1 MDLTFHP
8 RFDCAICPTRC
19 DGRSKSAYAFEDGVP
34 LFIIWRVKR
43 PCLGEGYW
51 DQHIGPLIAIG
62 NRYRDHR
69 TWRRA
74 STDSDY
80 VDGEHKGVVVN
91 YHFSL
96 RELRPLEELLLQM
109 AEL

>member
-1 MDLTFHP
+1 MDLAFHP
-8 RFDCAICPTRC
+8 RFDCTICPTRC
-19 DGRSKSAYAFEDGVP
+19 DERSKSAYIFEDGVP
-34 LFIIWRVKR
+34 PFIVWRVKR

-51 DQHIGPLIAIG
+51 GQHIAPLMTIG

-69 TWRRA
+69 TFRRA
-74 STDSDY
+74 STDSDV
-80 VDGEHKGVVVN
+80 VDGEHRGVTVN

-96 RELRPLEELLLQM
+96 KELLTLEELLPQM